1 MAIYKTV
8 TDILLRMVASGE
20 LTKKQ
25 TLDIRDAHENERAEW
40 RSKMVKVAGLAY
52 EAGRKHDTMERKA
65 IVDYI
70 VSGVFDV

>member
-25 TLDIRDAHENERAEW
+25 TLDIRDAHENEKAEW
-40 RSKMVKVAGLAY
+40 RSRMVKVASLAY
-52 EAGRKHDTMERKA
+52 EAGRKHDTRERKA
-65 IVDYI
+65 IVDDI
-70 VSGVFDV
+70 VSGGFDV

>member
-25 TLDIRDAHENERAEW
+25 TLDIRDAHENEKAEW
-40 RSKMVKVAGLAY
+40 RSRMVKVAGLSY

-65 IVDYI
+65 IVDDI
-70 VSGVFDV
+70 VSGGFDV

>member
-25 TLDIRDAHENERAEW
+25 TLDIRDAHENEKAEW
-40 RSKMVKVAGLAY
+40 RSRMVKVAGLSY

-65 IVDYI
+65 IIDDI
-70 VSGVFDV
+70 VGGGFDA

>member
-40 RSKMVKVAGLAY
+40 RSKMVKVAGLSY

-65 IVDYI
+65 IVDDI
-70 VSGVFDV
+70 VSGGFDV